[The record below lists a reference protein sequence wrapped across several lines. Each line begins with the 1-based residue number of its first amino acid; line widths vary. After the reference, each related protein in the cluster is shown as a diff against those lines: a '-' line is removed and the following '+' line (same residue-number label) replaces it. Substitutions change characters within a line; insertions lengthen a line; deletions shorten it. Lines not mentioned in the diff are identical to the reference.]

1 MRFTWNSRKATQN
14 RKKHGVS
21 FEEALTVFSDQ
32 TAVIFDDDMHSDDE
46 FREFIIGFSQQSRLL
61 VIFFV
66 ERDGTIRII
75 SARRAT
81 QIEKTNHE
89 KAKR

>member
-1 MRFTWNSRKATQN
+1 MRFTWNSRKAAQN

-21 FEEALTVFSDQ
+21 FEEAITVFSDR
-32 TAVIFDDDMHSDDE
+32 TAVIFDDDKHSDDE
-46 FREFIIGFSQQSRLL
+46 YREFIIGFSQQSRLL

-66 ERDGTIRII
+66 ERDNTIRII

-81 QIEKTNHE
+81 QIETTNHE